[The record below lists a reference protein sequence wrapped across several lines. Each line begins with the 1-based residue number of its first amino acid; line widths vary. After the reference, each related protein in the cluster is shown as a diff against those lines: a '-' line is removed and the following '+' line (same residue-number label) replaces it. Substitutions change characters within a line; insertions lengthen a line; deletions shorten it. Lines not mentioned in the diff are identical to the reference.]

1 MTNWLIDNRE
11 VKLLSVLQEQIQG
24 DMELSLLLK
33 DMTLSGFVALYEQL
47 RHCDTKLL
55 LGINEVPLTKRLA
68 CAEGEERL
76 LHQLNQKESAHLFL
90 KYLKKRVKAKGTH
103 ANRVSN
109 KLYLLNSNSTQAF
122 IQGSS
127 DLTAA
132 GLGLVFNERIEMNMG
147 SDDEAQTQQMQRWFN
162 QHWQEQANVDLQ
174 SDLIAATEFLAADQP
189 PELVYF
195 LILYRLFQEL
205 LTEIDEDTIV
215 KSKTGI
221 KQTLIWNKLYPFQ
234 KDGVLGVIDKLERY
248 NGCILADSVGLG
260 KTFEALAVIK
270 YYELRNN
277 KVLVLAPKKLRENWT
292 LYTQN
297 DKRNVLSQDRF
308 GYDVINHTDLTREQ
322 GTSGDLNLATLNWGN
337 YDLVVID
344 ESHNF
349 RNASVVG
356 ERHTRYSKLMDDII
370 KAGVKTKVLMLSAT
384 PVNNRLNDLKN
395 QISFVTEGNDFALED
410 YGIEDIS
417 NTLKQAQTRFNEWLR
432 LPVSQRTTERLLAG
446 LNFGYFKILDLL
458 TIARSRKHIEKYYS
472 LEEIGQFPIRLKP
485 INIKADFD
493 TQSEFPSLK
502 AINNIIERL
511 NLSTY
516 SPLKYVLM
524 EKRALYEE
532 KYDTKLK
539 DGRSVFSQLDREKS
553 LVGLIKNN
561 LLKRLESSIHSFRLT
576 VERLL
581 KNIEEAIKKIENFDR
596 YDNTLEALD
605 ILETDF
611 DSPEL
616 ESLLVGNKV
625 KVLIQ
630 DMDKAR
636 WLYDLKEDRNY
647 LISLAN
653 AARQVTSQRD
663 EKLHL
668 LKQQIAAKLKQPLN
682 GDNKKVI
689 VFTAFADTAEYLYD
703 QLSHWARTEYGLF
716 SGLVIGTGTNK
727 SNNPEVRADFN
738 ELLTAFSPTSKEREK
753 TGLAETAD
761 IDLLFA
767 TDCISEGQN
776 LQDADYLINYDIHWN
791 PVRIIQRFGR
801 VDRLGSSNTQIQ
813 LVNFWPNMEL
823 DEYIDLEARVSGRM
837 VLLDVSATGEENL
850 IDSENTGRMR
860 DLEYRRKQLK
870 ELQDSVLDLEE
881 ISSGLSITDLTL
893 SDFKIDLANYLKTH
907 QDILESSPN
916 GLYSVVRLDEGL
928 KQNDVQAGVVFCL
941 KSLSDSQ
948 NNLLEPHAL
957 YPFYLVQVNESG
969 TVSLPYNQAKR
980 ILDIL
985 KRQCMGLTKADKEL
999 FAKAG
1004 NSKSYRNYL
1013 QKAIEHLQGEQQE
1026 LGINSLFSRGGT
1038 HLQNEV
1044 GSGDFE
1050 VVAYLIILDT

>member
-1 MTNWLIDNRE
+1 
-11 VKLLSVLQEQIQG
+11 
-24 DMELSLLLK
+24 
-33 DMTLSGFVALYEQL
+33 
-47 RHCDTKLL
+47 
-55 LGINEVPLTKRLA
+55 
-68 CAEGEERL
+68 
-76 LHQLNQKESAHLFL
+76 
-90 KYLKKRVKAKGTH
+90 
-103 ANRVSN
+103 
-109 KLYLLNSNSTQAF
+109 
-122 IQGSS
+122 
-127 DLTAA
+127 
-132 GLGLVFNERIEMNMG
+132 
-147 SDDEAQTQQMQRWFN
+147 
-162 QHWQEQANVDLQ
+162 
-174 SDLIAATEFLAADQP
+174 
-189 PELVYF
+189 
-195 LILYRLFQEL
+195 
-205 LTEIDEDTIV
+205 
-215 KSKTGI
+215 
-221 KQTLIWNKLYPFQ
+221 
-234 KDGVLGVIDKLERY
+234 
-248 NGCILADSVGLG
+248 
-260 KTFEALAVIK
+260 
-270 YYELRNN
+270 
-277 KVLVLAPKKLRENWT
+277 
-292 LYTQN
+292 
-297 DKRNVLSQDRF
+297 
-308 GYDVINHTDLTREQ
+308 
-322 GTSGDLNLATLNWGN
+322 
-337 YDLVVID
+337 
-344 ESHNF
+344 
-349 RNASVVG
+349 
-356 ERHTRYSKLMDDII
+356 
-370 KAGVKTKVLMLSAT
+370 
-384 PVNNRLNDLKN
+384 
-395 QISFVTEGNDFALED
+395 
-410 YGIEDIS
+410 
-417 NTLKQAQTRFNEWLR
+417 
-432 LPVSQRTTERLLAG
+432 
-446 LNFGYFKILDLL
+446 
-458 TIARSRKHIEKYYS
+458 
-472 LEEIGQFPIRLKP
+472 
-485 INIKADFD
+485 
-493 TQSEFPSLK
+493 
-502 AINNIIERL
+502 
-511 NLSTY
+511 
-516 SPLKYVLM
+516 M

-532 KYDTKLK
+532 KYDTKLR

-689 VFTAFADTAEYLYD
+689 IFTAFADTAEYLYD

-881 ISSGLSITDLTL
+881 ISGGLSITDLTL
-893 SDFKIDLANYLKTH
+893 SDFKMDLANYLKTH

-985 KRQCMGLTKADKEL
+985 KRQCMGLTKADKGL
-999 FAKAG
+999 FAKVG